1 MKVVTV
7 FTAMLLLSTAT
18 VADTIAR
25 CDGCGNVQM
34 EATALLAYSVSEP
47 TVHVVDSVN
56 NRVRSYEVTFVTGGT
71 GRDPLALGP
80 EPVARLISTPADVQA
95 GFEEAMK
102 VLTKAKQATKIPKD
116 TIARINGTGYVNSAS
131 DIIINRANLARVAGY
146 LGNSPKALSL
156 GAATKLFAKVI
167 NDVAM
172 EITFSDGTTIQVTLR
187 AVIRSSGVSVQLV
200 YVEDSASTADHE
212 KVPDSSDDFDGLQV
226 ALGGGTQGYPQFL
239 GDLASF
245 WDVPIVN
252 ASGSRIGG
260 GSGSEYTCESTT
272 TGVLCRKKLN

>member
-1 MKVVTV
+1 MLGLQILEARGGAIIKVVTV
-7 FTAMLLLSTAT
+7 FTAMLLPSTAT

-34 EATALLAYSVSEP
+34 EATALLAYSVYEP

-71 GRDPLALGP
+71 GRDPLALSP

-95 GFEEAMK
+95 GFDEAMN

-116 TIARINGTGYVNSAS
+116 TIARIDGTGYVNSAS

-146 LGNSPKALSL
+146 LGNNPKALSL

-172 EITFSDGTTIQVTLR
+172 KITFSDG
-187 AVIRSSGVSVQLV
+187 
-200 YVEDSASTADHE
+200 TADHE

-260 GSGSEYTCESTT
+260 GSGSEYTCESTR

>member
-1 MKVVTV
+1 
-7 FTAMLLLSTAT
+7 
-18 VADTIAR
+18 
-25 CDGCGNVQM
+25 
-34 EATALLAYSVSEP
+34 
-47 TVHVVDSVN
+47 
-56 NRVRSYEVTFVTGGT
+56 
-71 GRDPLALGP
+71 
-80 EPVARLISTPADVQA
+80 
-95 GFEEAMK
+95 MK

-146 LGNSPKALSL
+146 LGNDPKALSL

-200 YVEDSASTADHE
+200 YVEDSAITADHE

-226 ALGGGTQGYPQFL
+226 ALGGGTQGYPSSWVTWRAFGTYPL
-239 GDLASF
+239 
-245 WDVPIVN
+245 
-252 ASGSRIGG
+252 
-260 GSGSEYTCESTT
+260 
-272 TGVLCRKKLN
+272 